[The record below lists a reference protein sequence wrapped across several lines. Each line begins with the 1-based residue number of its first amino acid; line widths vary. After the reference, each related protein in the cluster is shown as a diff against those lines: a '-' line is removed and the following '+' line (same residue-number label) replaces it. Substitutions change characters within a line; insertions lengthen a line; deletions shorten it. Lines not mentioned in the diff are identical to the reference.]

1 MSLGARPRAAAVVDQ
16 SLNLDRSYR
25 SLDFTCHPDV
35 LVMTAYGD
43 VGDVEVDLAV
53 VEVEG
58 IGGGRVGK
66 TSVSGD
72 MDCIDRKPL
81 LWVR

>member
-1 MSLGARPRAAAVVDQ
+1 
-16 SLNLDRSYR
+16 
-25 SLDFTCHPDV
+25 
-35 LVMTAYGD
+35 MTAYGD